1 MKLKLILGDQLNLQ
15 HSWFKEVDSSEVFV
29 LMEMRQ
35 ETDYAPHHIQ
45 KVVAF
50 FGAMRNFSEAL
61 KQAGHQVHYL
71 ALDDKA
77 NKQQLEA
84 NLNFLIEKFNPDTF
98 VYMEPDEYRLDQQ
111 LKEYVLGLNIPS
123 EVVETEHFMTS
134 RSELTE
140 FFEGKKQLILEF
152 FYRRMRKKF
161 DLLMQLDQPEGGQWN
176 FDKNNRK
183 KWKGTPSIPEPF
195 YPKANDLEAL
205 KEMIENAGVKTIG
218 SFDKNQFLYPL
229 SRSQAL
235 EQLDYFCEYLLVHF
249 GDYQDALHTDEVNL
263 FHSRISFALNAKI
276 IHPLEVVQKVIA
288 YYREHSDDIELSQV
302 EGFVRQ
308 IIGWREYMRGIYWK
322 EMPAYASMN
331 ALENTN
337 PLPEFYW
344 TGKTKMNCLHQSI
357 SNSLDNAYA
366 HHIQRLMI
374 TGNFALLA
382 QIHPDK
388 VDEWYLGIYADAI
401 QWVQITNTR
410 GMSQWADGGIVAT
423 KPYVSAAAYIH
434 KMSNYCDSCQY
445 DKKKRVGEDA
455 CPFNSLYWN
464 FLDDKKQ
471 FFAKNNR
478 MAMMLRLLEKISA
491 EDLVQIKLRA
501 AQILKH
507 PDEF

>member
-1 MKLKLILGDQLNLQ
+1 
-15 HSWFKEVDSSEVFV
+15 
-29 LMEMRQ
+29 
-35 ETDYAPHHIQ
+35 
-45 KVVAF
+45 
-50 FGAMRNFSEAL
+50 
-61 KQAGHQVHYL
+61 
-71 ALDDKA
+71 
-77 NKQQLEA
+77 
-84 NLNFLIEKFNPDTF
+84 
-98 VYMEPDEYRLDQQ
+98 
-111 LKEYVLGLNIPS
+111 
-123 EVVETEHFMTS
+123 VETEHFMTS

-161 DLLMQLDQPEGGQWN
+161 DILMQLDQPEGGQWN

-205 KEMIENAGVKTIG
+205 NEMIENAGVKTIG

-229 SRSQAL
+229 SRTQAL
-235 EQLDYFCEYLLVHF
+235 EQLDYFCRYLLVHF

-276 IHPLEVVQKVIA
+276 IRPLEVVQTVIT

-478 MAMMLRLLEKISA
+478 MAMMLRLLEKIPA

>member
-1 MKLKLILGDQLNLQ
+1 
-15 HSWFKEVDSSEVFV
+15 
-29 LMEMRQ
+29 
-35 ETDYAPHHIQ
+35 
-45 KVVAF
+45 
-50 FGAMRNFSEAL
+50 
-61 KQAGHQVHYL
+61 
-71 ALDDKA
+71 
-77 NKQQLEA
+77 
-84 NLNFLIEKFNPDTF
+84 
-98 VYMEPDEYRLDQQ
+98 
-111 LKEYVLGLNIPS
+111 
-123 EVVETEHFMTS
+123 
-134 RSELTE
+134 
-140 FFEGKKQLILEF
+140 
-152 FYRRMRKKF
+152 
-161 DLLMQLDQPEGGQWN
+161 
-176 FDKNNRK
+176 
-183 KWKGTPSIPEPF
+183 
-195 YPKANDLEAL
+195 
-205 KEMIENAGVKTIG
+205 MIENAGIKTIG

-229 SRSQAL
+229 SRTQAL
-235 EQLDYFCEYLLVHF
+235 EQLDYFCRYLLVHF

-276 IHPLEVVQKVIA
+276 IHPLEVVQTVIT

-357 SNSLDNAYA
+357 TNSLDNAYA

-455 CPFNSLYWN
+455 CPINSLYWN

-478 MAMMLRLLEKISA
+478 MAMMLRLLEKIPA

>member
-1 MKLKLILGDQLNLQ
+1 
-15 HSWFKEVDSSEVFV
+15 
-29 LMEMRQ
+29 
-35 ETDYAPHHIQ
+35 
-45 KVVAF
+45 
-50 FGAMRNFSEAL
+50 
-61 KQAGHQVHYL
+61 
-71 ALDDKA
+71 
-77 NKQQLEA
+77 
-84 NLNFLIEKFNPDTF
+84 
-98 VYMEPDEYRLDQQ
+98 MEPDEYRLDQQ
-111 LKEYVLGLNIPS
+111 LKEYVLGLKIPS

-276 IHPLEVVQKVIA
+276 IHPFEVVQTVIA

-478 MAMMLRLLEKISA
+478 MAMMLRLLEKVPA

>member
-50 FGAMRNFSEAL
+50 FGAMRNFSEVL

-71 ALDDKA
+71 ALEDKA
-77 NKQQLEA
+77 NRQQLEA
-84 NLNFLIEKFNPDTF
+84 NLNFLIEKFNADGF
-98 VYMEPDEYRLDQQ
+98 AYMEPDEYRLDLQ

-183 KWKGTPSIPEPF
+183 KWKGTPTIPEPF

-229 SRSQAL
+229 SRTQAL
-235 EQLDYFCEYLLVHF
+235 EQLDYFCRYLLVHF

-276 IHPLEVVQKVIA
+276 IRPLEVVQTVIA

-357 SNSLDNAYA
+357 SNSLENAYA

-410 GMSQWADGGIVAT
+410 GMSQWADGGVVAT

-478 MAMMLRLLEKISA
+478 MAMMLRLLEKIPA

>member
-50 FGAMRNFSEAL
+50 FGAMRNFSELL

-77 NKQQLEA
+77 NRQQLEA
-84 NLNFLIEKFNPDTF
+84 NLNFLIEKFNADGF
-98 VYMEPDEYRLDQQ
+98 AYMEPDEYRLDQQ

-229 SRSQAL
+229 SRTQAL
-235 EQLDYFCEYLLVHF
+235 EQLDYFCRYLLVHF

-276 IHPLEVVQKVIA
+276 IRPLEVVQTVIA

-357 SNSLDNAYA
+357 SNSLENAYA

-478 MAMMLRLLEKISA
+478 MAMMLRLLEKIPA

>member
-50 FGAMRNFSEAL
+50 FGAMRNFSEVL

-77 NKQQLEA
+77 NRQQLEA
-84 NLNFLIEKFNPDTF
+84 NLNFLIEKFNADGF
-98 VYMEPDEYRLDQQ
+98 AYMEPDEYRLDQQ

-123 EVVETEHFMTS
+123 EVVGTEHFMTS

-161 DLLMQLDQPEGGQWN
+161 DILMQLDQPEGGQWN

-229 SRSQAL
+229 SRTQAL
-235 EQLDYFCEYLLVHF
+235 EQLDYFCRYLLVHF

-276 IHPLEVVQKVIA
+276 IRPLEVVQTVIT

-357 SNSLDNAYA
+357 TNSLDNAYA

-478 MAMMLRLLEKISA
+478 MAMMLRLLEKIPA

>member
-50 FGAMRNFSEAL
+50 FGAMRNFSELL

-77 NKQQLEA
+77 NRQQLEA
-84 NLNFLIEKFNPDTF
+84 NLNFLIEKFNADGF
-98 VYMEPDEYRLDQQ
+98 AYMEPDEYRLDQQ

-229 SRSQAL
+229 SRTQAL
-235 EQLDYFCEYLLVHF
+235 EQLDYFCRYLLVHF

-276 IHPLEVVQKVIA
+276 IRPLEVVQTVIA

-357 SNSLDNAYA
+357 SNSLENAYA

-410 GMSQWADGGIVAT
+410 GMSQWADGGVVAT

-478 MAMMLRLLEKISA
+478 MAMMLRLLEKIPA

>member
-15 HSWFKEVDSSEVFV
+15 HSWFKEVDSNEVFV

-50 FGAMRNFSEAL
+50 FGAMRNFSEVL

-77 NKQQLEA
+77 NRQQLEA
-84 NLNFLIEKFNPDTF
+84 NLNFLIEKFYADGF
-98 VYMEPDEYRLDQQ
+98 SYMEPDEYRLDQQ

-229 SRSQAL
+229 SRTQAL
-235 EQLDYFCEYLLVHF
+235 EQLDYFCRYLLVHF

-276 IHPLEVVQKVIA
+276 IRPLEVVQTVIT
-288 YYREHSDDIELSQV
+288 YYREHSDDIKLSQV

-382 QIHPDK
+382 QIHPEK

-478 MAMMLRLLEKISA
+478 MAMMLRLLEKIPA

>member
-1 MKLKLILGDQLNLQ
+1 MKLRLILGDQLNTEHPWLE
-15 HSWFKEVDSSEVFV
+15 EVNPDVIYL

-50 FGAMRNFSEAL
+50 FGAMRNFNKSLES
-61 KQAGHQVHYL
+61 AGHKTHYL
-71 ALDDKA
+71 TLDDPK
-77 NKQQLEA
+77 NTQSLTE
-84 NLNFLIEKFNPDTF
+84 NLQWLINEYSVHTF
-98 VYMEPDEYRLDQQ
+98 EYQAPDEFRLDKQ
-111 LKEYVLGLNIPS
+111 LKDFCATLSISTAMEDS
-123 EVVETEHFMTS
+123 HHFMTS
-134 RSELTE
+134 REDLAT
-140 FFEGKKQLILEF
+140 FFNGKKQLILEF
-152 FYRRMRKKF
+152 FYRNMRKQF
-161 DLLMQLDQPEGGQWN
+161 NLLMEAKQPEGGQWN

-183 KWKGTPSIPEPF
+183 KWKGDPAIPVPYLPQKES
-195 YPKANDLEAL
+195 LVAL
-205 KEMIENAGVKTIG
+205 KKMIDEHGVKTIG
-218 SFDKNQFLYPL
+218 HFDDVTFYYPL
-229 SRSQAL
+229 NRSEAL
-235 EQLDYFCEYLLVHF
+235 AQLDYFCAKLLVHF

-263 FHSRISFALNAKI
+263 FHSRISFALNTKI
-276 IHPLEVVQKVIA
+276 ISPLEVVETVIA
-288 YYREHSDDIELSQV
+288 YYRKNKDDIELSQV

-322 EMPAYASMN
+322 EMPAYAEKN
-331 ALENTN
+331 ALDNHN
-337 PLPEFYW
+337 PLPDFYW

-357 SNSLDNAYA
+357 TNSLDNAYA

-382 QIHPDK
+382 QVDPSA

-401 QWVQITNTR
+401 EWVQITNTR

-445 DKKKRVGEDA
+445 DKKKRIGEDA

-478 MAMMLRLLEKISA
+478 MAMMLRLLEKIPPHDLA
-491 EDLVQIKLRA
+491 EIKARA
-501 AQILKH
+501 GAILTN
-507 PDEF
+507 PDDY